1 MSRSSCSRQ
10 EGCWE
15 AGGFKEEKE
24 ADVGGGG
31 GGGWG
36 GEEAGGWTSRSLRAL
51 VSPEAR
57 VLSPPTLSALIDR
70 LGAAAAPAPWFARP
84 AEGVGRLESGACTS
98 SYGGFLRPPNSC

>member
-1 MSRSSCSRQ
+1 MS
-10 EGCWE
+10 G
-15 AGGFKEEKE
+15 A
-24 ADVGGGG
+24 GGGG
-31 GGGWG
+31 EWG

>member
-31 GGGWG
+31 GGWG
-36 GEEAGGWTSRSLRAL
+36 GEEAGGWTSRSQRAL
-51 VSPEAR
+51 VSPEAQ
-57 VLSPPTLSALIDR
+57 VLRPPTLSALIDR
-70 LGAAAAPAPWFARP
+70 LGAAAASAPWFARP
-84 AEGVGRLESGACTS
+84 VEGVGRLESGACAS
-98 SYGGFLRPPNSC
+98 CYRGFLQSPNSC